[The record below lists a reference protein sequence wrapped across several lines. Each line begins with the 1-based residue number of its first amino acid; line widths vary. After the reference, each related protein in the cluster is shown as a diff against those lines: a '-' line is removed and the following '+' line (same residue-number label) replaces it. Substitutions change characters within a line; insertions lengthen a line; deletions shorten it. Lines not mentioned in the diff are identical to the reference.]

1 VLFILLSLVNRA
13 FSQAP
18 NISYASPQNYSIGRS
33 ISPLLPTNTG
43 GAVPATIYGQ
53 VSTIA
58 RNFNTT
64 TGVAVDAVGNVYVE
78 DYGNHQIKKV
88 TPAGVVTVF
97 AGSGASGFTNGQG
110 SAATLNNPDGITID
124 GSGNLYIGDQ
134 SNHSIRKITPGGLVT
149 TLAGNGN
156 IGSADGTG
164 PTASFYYPKGLGVDA
179 TGNIYVADNSNNLIR
194 KVTPAGVVTTI
205 AGNGNTGFTNGNGRS
220 ASFNSPTGVEADAAG
235 NLYIADAGN
244 NAIRKM
250 TPAGVVTTFAT
261 GINFPR
267 EIRVDAGGTFY
278 VTSQSSNLIKKI
290 SSTGIMTTLAGNGS
304 AGSTDGN
311 INTATFNQPIGLAL
325 DGAGN
330 LYVGDAYNNS
340 VRKITVTGY
349 TIDKALPSG
358 LTFNSAT
365 GVISGTPTVLSP
377 ATDYTVTA
385 YNVAGASSTVVN
397 IQVLAAGSL
406 IPSVINFP
414 LPVVTNIDD
423 DNILR
428 PGITSNNNETP
439 ITYTSSN
446 PAVAYIGT
454 DGLIHVIAPGITI
467 ITASQS
473 GNSNYTA
480 AVPVSRT
487 YTIKQDQL
495 LVFPAF
501 TTKLICSAD
510 FNAGVMAS
518 NAVIPITYTSSN
530 ATVATINAQGLIHI
544 TGAGTTTIT
553 ANQSGNNLFNEAAPQ
568 SQLLTVNL
576 PAPPL
581 VSITANTTSACQGS
595 SLTLTATVRN
605 SITTDL
611 FYQWKINGLST
622 GSNSSI
628 LTVASASQTDNF
640 ECEVTNNASCMA
652 KATSNT
658 LTGLSIVPYIT
669 PGITISTSVNTP
681 VCSGTLIVFTAAV
694 VNEGINSTYQ
704 WKVNNINTGT
714 NQPNLSINTLTN
726 NDVVTC
732 MITNNSGMCLASST
746 STSNAIIVS
755 LITPTTPAPT
765 VTIQAS
771 ANNVYEGTTIVF
783 RATPANA
790 GIILDY
796 QWRVNDMVTGANS
809 NVFTSNKLKNDDVVT
824 CVITSNIACS
834 TPVTSAAIKMKL
846 LPSLIL
852 NIPNTFTP
860 NGDGV
865 NDYWD
870 ITAELASYPGCV
882 VSVYN
887 RSGILVYQSRGYN
900 KAWDGNY
907 NGQALPTTTY
917 YYTIELSGK
926 KQPLSGSITI
936 IR

>member
-1 VLFILLSLVNRA
+1 MLLILLFIANRA

-18 NISYASPQNYSIGRS
+18 NISYASPQNYSVGRS
-33 ISPLLPTNTG
+33 ISPLIPNNTG
-43 GAVPATIYGQ
+43 GAVPATVYGQ

-58 RNFNTT
+58 RNFNIV
-64 TGVAVDAVGNVYVE
+64 TGVAVDVAGNVYVD
-78 DYGNHQIKKV
+78 DYSNNQIKKV
-88 TPAGVVTVF
+88 TPAGVVSVF

-110 SAATLNNPDGITID
+110 TAATLNQPDGITID
-124 GSGNLYIGDQ
+124 ANGNLYIADQ
-134 SNHSIRKITPGGLVT
+134 SNHAIRKITPGGLVT
-149 TLAGNGN
+149 TLAGNSTT
-156 IGSADGTG
+156 GSTDGTG
-164 PTASFYYPKGLGVDA
+164 SAASFYFPKGLGIDA
-179 TGNIYVADNSNNLIR
+179 AGNIYVADNSNNLIR
-194 KVTPAGVVTTI
+194 KVTPTGVVTTI
-205 AGNGNTGFTNGNGRS
+205 AGNGTTGFFNGNGRS
-220 ASFNSPTGVEADAAG
+220 ASFNSPTGVEVDATG

-304 AGSTDGN
+304 SGSADGN
-311 INTATFNQPIGLAL
+311 LNTATFNQPIGLAL
-325 DGAGN
+325 DGSGN
-330 LYVGDAYNNS
+330 LYVGDAYNSS

-349 TIDKALPSG
+349 TIDKALPTG

-385 YNVAGASSTVVN
+385 YNVTGTSSAVVS

-414 LPVVTNIDD
+414 VPVVINIDN

-495 LVFPAF
+495 LLFPAF
-501 TTKLICSAD
+501 TTKLLCSAD
-510 FNAGVMAS
+510 FNVGVIAS
-518 NAVIPITYTSSN
+518 NAAIPITYTSSN
-530 ATVATINAQGLIHI
+530 TAVATINAQGLIHI
-544 TGAGTTTIT
+544 TGAGTATIT
-553 ANQSGNNLFNEAAPQ
+553 ANQSGNNLYNEAAPQ
-568 SQLLTVNL
+568 SQLLTVSL
-576 PAPPL
+576 PVQPML
-581 VSITANTTSACQGS
+581 SITANTTSVCQGS
-595 SLTLTATVRN
+595 SLTLTATVSN
-605 SITTDL
+605 AVAADL
-611 FYQWKINGLST
+611 TYQWKINGLST

-628 LTVASASQTDNF
+628 LTVASASQADVF
-640 ECEVTNNASCMA
+640 ECEVTNTASCMA
-652 KATSNT
+652 KGTSNT
-658 LTGLSIVPYIT
+658 LTGLSIVPYTT
-669 PGITISTSVNTP
+669 PAITISSSVNNP
-681 VCSGTLIVFTAAV
+681 VCSGTLIVFTATVA
-694 VNEGINSTYQ
+694 NDGINPTYQ
-704 WKVNNINTGT
+704 WKVNDINTGT
-714 NQPNLSINTLTN
+714 NQPSLSISTLNN

-732 MITNNSGMCLASST
+732 IVTNNSGMCLTSST
-746 STSNAIIVS
+746 TTSNAIIAS
-755 LITPTTPAPT
+755 LITPTAPAPT

-771 ANNVYEGTTIVF
+771 ANNVYEGTTIIF
-783 RATPANA
+783 RAVPANA
-790 GIILDY
+790 GIILNY
-796 QWRVNDMVTGANS
+796 QWRVNDIIVGTNS
-809 NVFTSNKLKNDDVVT
+809 NVYTSNKLKNNDVVT

-870 ITAELASYPGCV
+870 ITAELASYPDCL
-882 VSVYN
+882 VSIYN
-887 RSGILVYQSRGYN
+887 RSGSLVYQSRGYN

-917 YYTIELSGK
+917 YYTIELSGTNK
-926 KQPLSGSITI
+926 PLSGSVTI